1 MLWWIVIAVL
11 VAAPIVVRLTT
22 GKWGTG
28 KPGQTL
34 AEVFVETYKRHR
46 NTPRAR
52 EDQKERN
59 YYVVVLLCFG
69 LPLGLL
75 LVCFCDWMNYS
86 RAIYVPV
93 VSGVMLSASM
103 LLAVYLYG
111 RRIPPRSDKA

>member
-11 VAAPIVVRLTT
+11 VAAPIVVKLTT

-75 LVCFCDWMNYS
+75 LLCFCDWMNYS
-86 RAIYVPV
+86 RAICVPV
-93 VSGVMLSASM
+93 VSGVVLSASM

-111 RRIPPRSDKA
+111 RRVPPRSDKA

>member
-34 AEVFVETYKRHR
+34 AEVFVETYRRHR

-59 YYVVVLLCFG
+59 YYVVALLCFG
-69 LPLGLL
+69 LPLALSL
-75 LVCFCDWMNYS
+75 TFFCDWMNYS
-86 RAIYVPV
+86 RAIYVPI
-93 VSGVMLSASM
+93 VSGVALSASL
-103 LLAVYLYG
+103 LLAVYLY
-111 RRIPPRSDKA
+111 RRRAPPRSDKA